1 MAITTHLTDR
11 PPTHDGSTSAGSE
24 PRTGPIR
31 RIVAASLFTGLV
43 AAAVLTLVVF
53 AGAGEHAITVS
64 ALLGFALGWAML
76 AALSIRMTSQ
86 AQRWAFVPAAAMA
99 VTGLGLLILA
109 PGDAALTTAG
119 WAWPP
124 VLLTLAVWIVFRV
137 RRSPGLPERTLGA
150 VPGRGRHGRGSGRWR
165 GRNHRPGL

>member
-1 MAITTHLTDR
+1 
-11 PPTHDGSTSAGSE
+11 
-24 PRTGPIR
+24 
-31 RIVAASLFTGLV
+31 
-43 AAAVLTLVVF
+43 VVF
-53 AGAGEHAITVS
+53 AGAGEHAITGS

-119 WAWPP
+119 WAWLP